1 MVAQYNGGEV
11 ETGKEYTGVFDL
23 STAEGVN
30 ESERYLVRLC
40 RRSFL
45 SLWSHANLHTDQDMR
60 DGRGSAKEFAD
71 VLVVFGNDVVIF
83 SDKDVAFQEEKPVD
97 LAWSRWYKRAIAESA
112 KQLHGAM
119 SWLQRFP
126 NRVFLDSQCTRPLP
140 VGIPENAQA
149 RVHLVAVARGSFKA
163 GTKHFQGS
171 LGTLQIDTSVLARA
185 HEQSLFTVGNVTPAK
200 AFVHVFDE
208 FALNVVMTE
217 MDTVTDFIDYLTDRE
232 ALLTSPSMVVHAT
245 GEEQLVAA
253 YLTNGDPKGRGFL
266 PPSTRGKNFDS
277 VFFDE
282 SHFEGLH
289 KRPEYLAKKQLDRPS
304 YAWDEIVERFIQMGS
319 PQITAP
325 DLQQP
330 NHETEQALRLLAAE
344 SRFRRRILVGVLGT
358 FLQAAVGTG
367 LRRVRLFTTEQ
378 DPTIVYV
385 FLTAPKS
392 EAETYDEYRRHRVA
406 VLHAYCRCA
415 KLKCPDGITF
425 IGLALDHPDRTY
437 KGMSED
443 LLVYIADDF
452 NEEVRAEAERYRT
465 ELGILPHNLELQRAT
480 ATEYPEFAH
489 SDPNRPASK
498 GKSRKEKTKKNRAK
512 MAQASKRRNRRK

>member
-1 MVAQYNGGEV
+1 MEAVNENM
-11 ETGKEYTGVFDL
+11 GVFDL

-71 VLVVFGNDVVIF
+71 VLVVFGNDVIIF
-83 SDKDVAFQEEKPVD
+83 SDKDIAFQEDKPVN

-119 SWLQRFP
+119 NWLQRFP
-126 NRVFLDSQCTRPLP
+126 NRVFLDSLCTRALP
-140 VGIPENAQA
+140 VDIPAGAQA
-149 RVHLVAVARGSFKA
+149 RFHLVAVARGSFKSCA
-163 GTKHFQGS
+163 KYFRGG
-171 LGTLQIDTSVLARA
+171 LGTLQIDTSVVARA
-185 HEQSLFTVGNVTPAK
+185 HVHSLFTVGTVSPGK

-208 FALNVVMTE
+208 FALKVVMTE
-217 MDTVTDFIDYLTDRE
+217 MDTVTDFIDYLTARE
-232 ALLTSPSMVVHAT
+232 ALLTSTRTVIRAA

-253 YLTNGDPKGRGFL
+253 YLTNGDLHGRGFL
-266 PPSTRGKNFDS
+266 PPSARGRNFDS
-277 VFFDE
+277 VYFDE

-289 KRPEYLAKKQLDRPS
+289 KRPEYLAKKRLDKPS
-304 YAWDEIVERFIQMGS
+304 YAWDEIVERFIQIGS

-344 SRFRRRILVGVLGT
+344 SRFRRRILVEALGT
-358 FLQAAVGTG
+358 FLQAAAGTG
-367 LRRVRLFTTEQ
+367 LRRARLFTTEQ

-385 FLTAPKS
+385 FLTVPKS
-392 EAETYDEYRRHRVA
+392 ETETYDEYRRHRVA

-425 IGLALDHPDRTY
+425 IGLALDHPDRAY
-437 KGMSED
+437 RGMSED

-452 NEEVRAEAERYRT
+452 NEEVRAEAERYRA
-465 ELGILPHNLELQRAT
+465 ELGILPDNLEVQRAT
-480 ATEYPEFAH
+480 ATEYPEFGHAD
-489 SDPNRPASK
+489 SKRSAAK
-498 GKSRKEKTKKNRAK
+498 GKSKREKTNKNRAK
-512 MAQASKRRNRRK
+512 AARASKRRNRRK